1 MRETTAPCP
10 PLGSGGGFLG
20 LQSPLGFFVVC
31 YIYRDSLVYAIVKNI
46 IINIFS
52 LVSWFAYDL
61 LLTYILLTRFFVLF
75 FVDLVLYFDSFHYG
89 NKY

>member
-1 MRETTAPCP
+1 MREKLQPLALSR
-10 PLGSGGGFLG
+10 LGSR
-20 LQSPLGFFVVC
+20 LQLPLGFFVVC
-31 YIYRDSLVYAIVKNI
+31 YIYRDCFVYAIVKNI

-75 FVDLVLYFDSFHYG
+75 FIDLVVF
-89 NKY
+89 